1 MLEIKKV
8 ESATLSSSQIAD
20 IQDICARFSR
30 IRGGLLPAL
39 HAVQS
44 VCGNWLPMEA
54 LQLVSREFGVP
65 YAYLYGVL
73 SFYTM
78 FATQPRGKYIIRLCE
93 SPPCHLLGSESLEE
107 VLEKEL
113 GVHAGETTPDG
124 LFTLE
129 HTACLGVCE
138 VAPVMQINEVVH
150 GRLTADRVKQ
160 ILTDYRAGK
169 APDYR
174 TLRRTTNPLSEY
186 PTSPDELV
194 LFRNVDQ
201 IDPMSIDDYL
211 ARGGYEGLKKAVTTM
226 SDEEVVEVVKA
237 SGLRGRGGAG
247 FPTGLKWSF
256 TRPLPVFPKY
266 IVCNAD
272 EGEPG
277 TIKDRYLMEGDPH
290 RVLEGMAI
298 AGYAVGARQG
308 YIYVRGEY
316 YLSMLRLQNAIDQAM
331 AKGFLGDNIFGS
343 DFSFHIQIQTGGGS
357 YVCGE
362 ETALINSIQGQRGYP
377 RVKPPFPGVVGVWYK
392 PTIVNNVESLSAVP
406 DIIVKGAEW
415 YAAKGTEDSK
425 GTKIFQVVGHVNKP
439 GIVEA
444 NMGMPLAELIDKFG
458 GGVRQGRRIKAVQ
471 PGGAASGFIRP
482 EHLDTPLEYKA
493 MMQVEGALGS
503 GTMLV
508 MDDTTCIVDVVKC
521 LMYFFQHES
530 CGFCL
535 PCRRGTRVLYEM
547 VSRIAAGEGVEADL
561 DRLVKLSRSM
571 VESANCAL
579 GWSPHSFLKTTI
591 ERFRNEWLAHIAGNC
606 PLGVC
611 NMQKAAHAQAAAGQS
626 G

>member
-1 MLEIKKV
+1 MLEIKRPV
-8 ESATLSSSQIAD
+8 SASLSPEQTAG
-20 IQDICARFSR
+20 IQEICGRFKQ

-44 VCGNWLPMEA
+44 LCGNWLPMEA
-54 LQLVSREFGVP
+54 LQQVSREMNLP

-78 FATQPRGKYIIRLCE
+78 FSTEPRGKYIIRLCE
-93 SPPCHLLGSESLEE
+93 SPPCHIMGVDNLLD
-107 VLEKEL
+107 VLKAEL
-113 GVHAGETTPDG
+113 GVRVGETTSDG

-129 HTACLGVCE
+129 QTACLGVCE
-138 VAPVMQINEVVH
+138 VAPAMEINEVVH
-150 GRLTADRVKQ
+150 GKLTPERIKN
-160 ILTDYRAGK
+160 ILADYRAGK

-174 TLRRTTNPLSEY
+174 QFRRTTNPLSEY
-186 PTSPDELV
+186 PPSPDEVTL
-194 LFRNVDQ
+194 LRNVDQ
-201 IDPMSIDDYL
+201 IDPMSLDDYVS
-211 ARGGYEGLKKAVTTM
+211 RDGYEGLKKAVTTM
-226 SDEEVVEVVKA
+226 TDEEVVEVVKE

-256 TRPLPVFPKY
+256 TRPSPIFPKY

-298 AGYAVGARQG
+298 AGYAVGANMG

-316 YLSMLRLQNAIDQAM
+316 YLSMHRLQNAINQAM
-331 AKGFLGDNIFGS
+331 ERGFLGDKIFGT

-362 ETALINSIQGQRGYP
+362 ETALINSIQGERGYP
-377 RVKPPFPGVVGVWYK
+377 RVKPPFPGQVGVWYK
-392 PTIVNNVESLSAVP
+392 PTIVNNVESLASVP
-406 DIIVKGAEW
+406 DIIVKGADW
-415 YAAKGTEDSK
+415 YKAKGTEDSK

-439 GIVEA
+439 GIVEC
-444 NMGMPLAELIDKFG
+444 NMGLPLSTLINSVG
-458 GGVRQGRRIKAVQ
+458 GGVRAGHSLKAVQ
-471 PGGAASGFIRP
+471 PGGAASGFILP
-482 EHLDTPLEYKA
+482 EHVGTPLEYKA
-493 MMQVEGALGS
+493 MMAVEGALGS

-521 LMYFFQHES
+521 LMSFFQHES

-547 VSRIAAGEGVEADL
+547 VSRIAAGQGEEADL
-561 DRLVKLSRSM
+561 DRLVKLSKYM

-591 ERFRNEWLAHIAGNC
+591 ERFKDEWLAHVAGNC

-611 NMQKAAHAQAAAGQS
+611 KGNGHGH
-626 G
+626 

>member
-1 MLEIKKV
+1 MLEIKRPF
-8 ESATLSSSQIAD
+8 SASLSPEQVAGIQEVCSTFKQIK
-20 IQDICARFSR
+20 
-30 IRGGLLPAL
+30 GGLLPAL

-44 VCGNWLPMEA
+44 LCGNWLPMEA
-54 LQLVSREFGVP
+54 LQQVSREMDLP
-65 YAYLYGVL
+65 YPYLYGVL

-78 FATQPRGKYIIRLCE
+78 FSTQPRGKYIIRLCE
-93 SPPCHLLGSESLEE
+93 SPPCHIMGVENLLD
-107 VLEKEL
+107 VLKAEL
-113 GVHAGETTPDG
+113 GVKVGETTGDG

-129 HTACLGVCE
+129 QTACLGVCE
-138 VAPVMQINEVVH
+138 VAPVMQINEVLH
-150 GRLTADRVKQ
+150 GRLTPERVKI
-160 ILTDYRAGK
+160 ILADYRAGK
-169 APDYR
+169 VPDYKQI
-174 TLRRTTNPLSEY
+174 RRTTNPLSDY
-186 PTSPDELV
+186 PPSPDEITL
-194 LFRNVDQ
+194 LQNVDQ
-201 IDPMSIDDYL
+201 IDPMSLDDYL
-211 ARGGYEGLKKAVTTM
+211 TRGGYEGLKKAVTTM
-226 SDEEVVEVVKA
+226 TDEEVVEVVKE

-256 TRPLPVFPKY
+256 TRPLQVFPKY
-266 IVCNAD
+266 IICNAD

-298 AGYAVGARQG
+298 AGYAVGANQG

-316 YLSMLRLQNAIDQAM
+316 YLSMHRLQNAIDQAM
-331 AKGFLGDNIFGS
+331 ERGFLGDNIFGT

-362 ETALINSIQGQRGYP
+362 ETALINSIQGERGYP
-377 RVKPPFPGVVGVWYK
+377 RVKPPFPGTVGVWYK
-392 PTIVNNVESLSAVP
+392 PTIVNNVESLASVP
-406 DIIVKGAEW
+406 DIIVKGGDW
-415 YAAKGTEDSK
+415 YKAKGTEDSK

-444 NMGMPLAELIDKFG
+444 NMGMPLSELINTFG
-458 GGVRQGRRIKAVQ
+458 SGVRTGHALKAVQ
-471 PGGAASGFIRP
+471 PGGSASGFIVP
-482 EHLDTPLEYKA
+482 EHVDTPLEYNA
-493 MMQVEGALGS
+493 MYQVEGALGS

-547 VSRIAAGEGVEADL
+547 VINIIAGNGKEADL
-561 DRLVKLSRSM
+561 DRLVSLSKTM
-571 VESANCAL
+571 VESTNCAL

-591 ERFRNEWLAHIAGNC
+591 ERFRDEWLAHVAGNC

-611 NMQKAAHAQAAAGQS
+611 RAEAHAH
-626 G
+626 